1 MGNNLKKLRL
11 ERGWTQG
18 RAAEAMRVSRGQY
31 IKLERGERKLT
42 ERTIGKASVGFE
54 VSEADVIADRIDV
67 PLVGYVGAG
76 SEAHLYSDGQG
87 PFDEAPAVEGA
98 NDRTVAVE
106 ARGDSL
112 GSLFDRALVYFDD
125 RREPVTEDL
134 VGHLCVVGL
143 ADGRILVKK
152 IMRSRSDAGLY
163 HLYGQYGEP
172 ILDMPV
178 KWAARVKTIVPR

>member
-1 MGNNLKKLRL
+1 
-11 ERGWTQG
+11 
-18 RAAEAMRVSRGQY
+18 
-31 IKLERGERKLT
+31 
-42 ERTIGKASVGFE
+42 
-54 VSEADVIADRIDV
+54 
-67 PLVGYVGAG
+67 
-76 SEAHLYSDGQG
+76 
-87 PFDEAPAVEGA
+87 
-98 NDRTVAVE
+98 VAVE